1 MADIE
6 LSGLFQQKQREFKL
20 EGAGLTRF
28 TNDFIDAVNR
38 STKRINREANLETPI
53 STIADTDDTVT
64 GLDDKYED
72 VLSHLVSLNL
82 LNIGQRPA
90 KGGELEIPK
99 MESEASDLISGIYF
113 DLLNDQMAADADD
126 ESTDI
131 IGLGHLG

>member
-1 MADIE
+1 MADIQ
-6 LSGLFQQKQREFKL
+6 LSGFFQQKQREFKL

-28 TNDFIDAVNR
+28 TSDFIDAVNR

-53 STIADTDDTVT
+53 SAVANTDDPVT
-64 GLDDKYED
+64 GLDEKYED

-82 LNIGQRPA
+82 LQIGQRPA

-99 MESEASDLISGIYF
+99 MESDASVLIAGIYF
-113 DLLNDQMAADADD
+113 DLINEDQDADTD
-126 ESTDI
+126 DDTTDI